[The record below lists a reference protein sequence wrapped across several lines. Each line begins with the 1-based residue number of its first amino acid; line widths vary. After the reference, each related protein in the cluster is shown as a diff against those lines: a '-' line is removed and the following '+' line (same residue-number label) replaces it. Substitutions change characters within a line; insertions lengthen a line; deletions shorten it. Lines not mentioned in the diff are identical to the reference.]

1 MHTGNR
7 GLIRRRG
14 ALAVT
19 SAALAAALVACSSS
33 SSKSSPPTTT
43 SGTAQGSNTTAVT
56 TATSPGY
63 DPNGTVKFAFDL
75 SQAGGIQFDPAKV
88 TVYDSAVVI
97 GQLLYDSL
105 LRQQPDGSL
114 TPALATAAT
123 VSDPQTISVT
133 LRSGVT
139 FQDGTPLNADAVKF
153 TILRNRDAK
162 STAFPAPI
170 NDVASVDVNGDTSL
184 TIHLTKPEAGAFYP
198 MLAGLA
204 TMPVS
209 PTAVQKNDPNPVTNP
224 LGAGPFR
231 VKEFVPEQH
240 LIMVK
245 SPTYWDAK
253 DIKLGGVEYVQ
264 EQVGTPA
271 SINALKAGAVDIVG
285 SDISQIGALSGGGI
299 QTSIA
304 SSSTSLLWFQLC
316 KTHKPLDDVRVRQAL
331 NYGLDKN
338 AINQA
343 LAGGKGE
350 PTWAL
355 VPKSSS
361 LFPSDL
367 DNYYAYDPAKAKALL
382 AQAGYAN
389 GLTLSNIPSPGI
401 NIQLSEIAQQEWKQ
415 IGVNV
420 EIKPTANVVQDVYSK
435 HLADMSASSVI
446 RSGYDALNS
455 IYTPGHLGDL
465 CGYQDPSLTAMINQL
480 ASLPSTD
487 PQYAQIW
494 HQAQDFVVHNALSV
508 WGIWLPTVLGY
519 NGNRVGGVQ
528 TIFLGVTAY
537 PDFLTAY
544 IKK

>member
-1 MHTGNR
+1 MPKGNR

-33 SSKSSPPTTT
+33 ASKSATSTTAAT
-43 SGTAQGSNTTAVT
+43 TGQAASTTAVS
-56 TATSPGY
+56 TAAGY
-63 DPNGTVKFAFDL
+63 DPNGTLKFAFDL
-75 SQAGGIQFDPAKV
+75 SQAGGVQFDPAKV
-88 TVYDSAVVI
+88 TVYDSAVVV
-97 GQLLYDSL
+97 GQLLFDSL

-123 VSDPQTISVT
+123 VVDPQTISVT
-133 LRSGVT
+133 LRPGVT
-139 FQDGTPLNADAVKF
+139 FQDGTPLNAAAVRF

-170 NDVASVDVNGDTSL
+170 NDVASVDVTGDTAL

-198 MLAGLA
+198 LLAGLA

-209 PTAVQKNDPNPVTNP
+209 PAAVARNDPNPVTNP

-231 VKEFVPEQH
+231 VKEYVPEQH
-240 LIMVK
+240 LLMVK

-253 DIKLGGVEYVQ
+253 DIKLGAVEYVQ

-271 SINALKAGAVDIVG
+271 SINALKAGAVDIIG
-285 SDISQIGALSGGGI
+285 SDISQLGALSGGGI

-304 SSSTSLLWFQLC
+304 SSPTSLLWFQLC

-389 GLTLSNIPSPGI
+389 GLTLTNIPSPGI

-420 EIKPTANVVQDVYSK
+420 EIKPTANVVADVYSK
-435 HLADMSASSVI
+435 NLADMSASSVV

-465 CGYQDPSLTAMINQL
+465 CGYQDPTLTSMITQL
-480 ASLPSTD
+480 AALSSTD
-487 PQYAQIW
+487 PQYVQLW
-494 HQAQDFVVHNALSV
+494 DQAQEFIVHNALSV
-508 WGIWLPTVLGY
+508 WGIWLPTVLAY

>member
-1 MHTGNR
+1 MHTSKR
-7 GLIRRRG
+7 GLIGSKSALG
-14 ALAVT
+14 AI
-19 SAALAAALVACSSS
+19 SAALAVALVACSSS
-33 SSKSSPPTTT
+33 SSKSAPTTS
-43 SGTAQGSNTTAVT
+43 SGAGKSASTTVV
-56 TATSPGY
+56 ATSSGY
-63 DPNGTVKFAFDL
+63 DPNGTLKFAFDL
-75 SQAGGIQFDPAKV
+75 TGAGGPQFDPAKV

-114 TPALATAAT
+114 TPALATSANVIDAETIT
-123 VSDPQTISVT
+123 VN
-133 LRSGVT
+133 LRPGLV

-170 NDVASVDVNGDTSL
+170 NDVASVDVTSPTSL

-198 MLAGLA
+198 LLAGLA

-209 PTAVQKNDPNPVTNP
+209 PAAVARNDPNPVTNP

-231 VKEFVPEQH
+231 VKEYVPEQE
-240 LIMVK
+240 LLFVK

-253 DIKLGGVEYVQ
+253 DIKLGAIEYVQ
-264 EQVGTPA
+264 EAVGTPA
-271 SINALKAGAVDIVG
+271 AINALKGGAVDIIS
-285 SDISQIGALSGGGI
+285 SDISQLGALSGGGI

-304 SSSTSLLWFQLC
+304 SSPTSLLWFQLC
-316 KTHKPLDDVRVRQAL
+316 KAHTPLNDVRVRQAL
-331 NYGLDKN
+331 NYGLDRN

-355 VPKSSS
+355 VPKASN

-367 DNYYAYDPAKAKALL
+367 DNYYAYNPAKAKALL
-382 AQAGYAN
+382 AQAGYSK
-389 GLTLSNIPSPGI
+389 GLTLTDIPSPGI
-401 NIQLSEIAQQEWKQ
+401 NITLSEIAQQEWKQ
-415 IGVNV
+415 IGVNLV
-420 EIKPTANVVQDVYSK
+420 IKPTANVVEDVYVK
-435 HLADMSASSVI
+435 NLADVSASSVI
-446 RSGYDALNS
+446 RSGYDALDS

-465 CGYQDPSLTAMINQL
+465 CGYQDPALTAMINQL
-480 ASLPSTD
+480 AALPSSD
-487 PQYAQIW
+487 PRAVQLW
-494 HQAQDFVVHNALSV
+494 HQAQDLVVQNALSV
-508 WGIWLPTVLGY
+508 WGIWLPTVVAY

>member
-1 MHTGNR
+1 MHTAIR
-7 GLIRRRG
+7 GLIRGKRPLVVMSA

-19 SAALAAALVACSSS
+19 LVACSSS
-33 SSKSSPPTTT
+33 SSPKSAPTTT
-43 SGTAQGSNTTAVT
+43 TAAAPGASSTTVV
-56 TATSPGY
+56 ATSSGY
-63 DPNGTVKFAFDL
+63 DPNGTLKFAFDL
-75 SQAGGIQFDPAKV
+75 TGAGGPQFDPAKV

-105 LRQQPDGSL
+105 LRMQPDGSL
-114 TPALATAAT
+114 TPALATGAT
-123 VSDPQTISVT
+123 VVDPQTVSVT
-133 LRSGVT
+133 LRAGLV
-139 FQDGTPLNADAVKF
+139 FQDGTPLDASAVKF

-170 NDVASVDVNGDTSL
+170 NDVGSVDVNGPTSL
-184 TIHLTKPEAGAFYP
+184 TIHLTKPDAGAFYP
-198 MLAGLA
+198 LLAGLA

-209 PTAVQKNDPNPVTNP
+209 PAAVARNDPSPVTNP

-231 VKEFVPEQH
+231 VKQYTPEQE
-240 LIMVK
+240 LLFVK

-253 DIKLGGVEYVQ
+253 DIKLGAIEYVQ
-264 EQVGTPA
+264 EAVGTPA
-271 SINALKAGAVDIVG
+271 AINALKAGAVDMVS

-304 SSSTSLLWFQLC
+304 SSPTSLLWFELC
-316 KTHKPLDDVRVRQAL
+316 KTHKPLDNPLVRQAL
-331 NYGLDKN
+331 NYGLDRN

-343 LAGGKGE
+343 LAGGRGE

-355 VPKSSS
+355 VPKAST

-367 DNYYAYDPAKAKALL
+367 DNYYAYNPAKAKALL
-382 AQAGYAN
+382 AQAGYPN
-389 GLTLSNIPSPGI
+389 GLTLTDIPSPGI
-401 NIQLSEIAQQEWKQ
+401 NVPFSEIVQQQWKQ
-415 IGVNV
+415 IGVNLV
-420 EIKPTANVVQDVYSK
+420 IKQTANVVQDVFVN
-435 HLADMSASSVI
+435 HLSDVTASSVI

-465 CGYQDPSLTAMINQL
+465 CGYQDPSLSSTITQL
-480 ASLPSTD
+480 AALPATD
-487 PQYAQIW
+487 PQYAQLW
-494 HQAQDFVVHNALSV
+494 HQAQDFVIHNALSV
-508 WGIWLPTVLGY
+508 WGIWLPTVIGY
-519 NGNRVGGVQ
+519 NSNRVGGVQ